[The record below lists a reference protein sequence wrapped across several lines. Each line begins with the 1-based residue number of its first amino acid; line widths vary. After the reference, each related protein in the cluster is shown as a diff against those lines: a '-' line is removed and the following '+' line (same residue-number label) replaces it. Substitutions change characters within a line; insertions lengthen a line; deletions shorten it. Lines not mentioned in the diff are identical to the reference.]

1 MNDLGLV
8 DIFRERNPEAARF
21 SWRKFGDT
29 KRARLDF
36 HLVSAELIPFVQ
48 KSDILPGICSDHSIA
63 ELEIDFSKFSRGKGF
78 FKFNNSLT
86 KDPKYVEQILD
97 TITTVAKQYSE
108 DIYRQDYF
116 ELASPEQLQETV
128 FNINPQL
135 FLETLLFEI
144 RGKTIEY
151 CATKQKLKK
160 AALNLALHR
169 LESAEIASDLDPG
182 SDVLMEQLNVARC
195 LVEKFEQV
203 EAEGA
208 MIRARANWQLH
219 GEKPSKY
226 FCNLEKYNALQKYIP
241 ELKVKDEKGTEN
253 VVTDQKTIDKEIK
266 SFYSKLYKNQDD
278 DLKINT
284 IDKFLGSEIAA
295 TCPKISEKEA
305 LKMEG
310 LVTLN
315 EATSYIK
322 NAELKPPLGPVA
334 LLEVFTNFFG
344 EILKYLS

>member
-36 HLVSAELIPFVQ
+36 HLVSTELIPFVQ

-86 KDPKYVEQILD
+86 KDPNYVEQILD
-97 TITTVAKQYSE
+97 TITNVAKQYSE

-169 LESAEIASDLDPG
+169 L
-182 SDVLMEQLNVARC
+182 
-195 LVEKFEQV
+195 
-203 EAEGA
+203 
-208 MIRARANWQLH
+208 
-219 GEKPSKY
+219 
-226 FCNLEKYNALQKYIP
+226 
-241 ELKVKDEKGTEN
+241 
-253 VVTDQKTIDKEIK
+253 
-266 SFYSKLYKNQDD
+266 
-278 DLKINT
+278 
-284 IDKFLGSEIAA
+284 
-295 TCPKISEKEA
+295 
-305 LKMEG
+305 
-310 LVTLN
+310 
-315 EATSYIK
+315 
-322 NAELKPPLGPVA
+322 
-334 LLEVFTNFFG
+334 
-344 EILKYLS
+344 